1 MLKMSS
7 GQFALFLWR
16 YLPAAAWMGVR
27 IEFLDDQVCTT
38 RMRYRWFNRNPFGSI
53 YFVAQSA
60 AAEMAT
66 GLPAF
71 LLIRKRKLKMAMLV
85 TEMEMSFHK
94 QAKGT
99 VYFRCDQ
106 LPALFSAIR
115 KAEMTDDPIS
125 CKLNVQ
131 GLDAETGEPVST
143 FTVIWRFRRRKQ
155 Q

>member
-1 MLKMSS
+1 MSS

-16 YLPAAAWMGVR
+16 YLPAAAWVGVR

-38 RMRYRWFNRNPFGSI
+38 RLRYRWFNRNPFGSI

-71 LLIRKRKLKMAMLV
+71 LLIRKRKIKMAMLV

-106 LPALFSAIR
+106 LPVLFSAIR

-131 GLDAETGEPVST
+131 GLDADTGEPVST